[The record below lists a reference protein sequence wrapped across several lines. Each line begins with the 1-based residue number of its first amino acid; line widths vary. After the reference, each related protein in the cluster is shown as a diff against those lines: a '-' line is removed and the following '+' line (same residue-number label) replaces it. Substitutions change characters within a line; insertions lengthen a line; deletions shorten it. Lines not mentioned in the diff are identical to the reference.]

1 MLNKIVTI
9 RSIIVSEL
17 VSTILNIH
25 LFLTVVLASFDML
38 LHGFFFISPVI
49 FLLCIVR
56 MPLHFIN
63 MNIIVTISIIR
74 YITIILTGLILT
86 SEKSVYSELS
96 ILIMVF
102 FPTVN
107 AITASPV
114 PAKTPVN
121 SHIAKTLLY
130 IPVIFPFP
138 APIVYIWRI
147 FFLSDSPI

>member
-1 MLNKIVTI
+1 
-9 RSIIVSEL
+9 
-17 VSTILNIH
+17 
-25 LFLTVVLASFDML
+25 
-38 LHGFFFISPVI
+38 
-49 FLLCIVR
+49 
-56 MPLHFIN
+56 

-121 SHIAKTLLY
+121 SHIANTLLY